1 MKGAY
6 QAAAMVNAVL
16 TGICVS
22 KVCHGRS
29 HVPRKNSRRARV
41 GSCGNQ
47 LEMILVVQSA
57 ENQHRD
63 DSMTITNLLAAR
75 E

>member
-1 MKGAY
+1 
-6 QAAAMVNAVL
+6 
-16 TGICVS
+16 
-22 KVCHGRS
+22 
-29 HVPRKNSRRARV
+29 
-41 GSCGNQ
+41 
-47 LEMILVVQSA
+47 MILVVQSA